1 MDPEQGET
9 HVDSETQAVPSV
21 VIQIWQ
27 FTVEIEVAI
36 EFEVELEL
44 NLTVRNLNLPGQKSD
59 QI

>member
-1 MDPEQGET
+1 MDPEQDET
-9 HVDSETQAVPSV
+9 HADSKAQTVPSV

-36 EFEVELEL
+36 EFEVVLEL
-44 NLTVRNLNLPGQKSD
+44 NLTVRNLNLPEQKSD

>member
-1 MDPEQGET
+1 MDPEQDET
-9 HVDSETQAVPSV
+9 HVDSKTQTVPSV

-36 EFEVELEL
+36 EFEVELGL
-44 NLTVRNLNLPGQKSD
+44 NLTVRNLNLPEQKSD